1 MNAEEDNMRGKQ
13 RQAIQ
18 QSTITLP
25 YFDEEVPVLYL
36 SSTPSVPAIAL
47 ARCWDDA
54 CSVECELF
62 ATQQGGPRPLYSG
75 VHKD

>member
-25 YFDEEVPVLYL
+25 YFNYGVPVLYL
-36 SSTPSVPAIAL
+36 SSTPSVPVITL
-47 ARCWDDA
+47 GEMLGLRMFC
-54 CSVECELF
+54 
-62 ATQQGGPRPLYSG
+62 GM
-75 VHKD
+75 